1 MEQQTKQMILTLTD
15 RAAAKTKKLMEKEN
29 KSGYGLRIGV
39 VAGGCSGYMYDIALE
54 KTHKKDDL
62 VFEDK
67 GVKIFVNPQSVEFMK
82 GSEVDHLETL
92 QHSGFKVKNP
102 NVKTSCGCGHSV
114 G

>member
-1 MEQQTKQMILTLTD
+1 MQETKQMILTLTD

-29 KSGYGLRIGV
+29 KKDYGLRIGITS
-39 VAGGCSGYMYDIALE
+39 GGCSGYMYDIALE
-54 KTHKKDDL
+54 KNPKKEDNI
-62 VFEDK
+62 FEEK
-67 GVKIFVNPQSVEFMK
+67 GVKIFVNPRSVELMK
-82 GSEVDHLETL
+82 GSEVDYLETL